1 MKGINLRA
9 IMTEL
14 AAHSLHYRKV
24 VGLNPAG
31 SNSDQLEKAFH
42 LGINDQEP
50 STVICLYA
58 TAINWCNHQHFQLD
72 VFLKIGL
79 LKMSKLLKKISVKV
93 IYRPLLQ

>member
-24 VGLNPAG
+24 VGSNTAG
-31 SNSDQLEKAFH
+31 SNSDRLEKTFH
-42 LGINDQEP
+42 LEINDQEP

-58 TAINWCNHQHFQLD
+58 TTINCCNYQHFQL
-72 VFLKIGL
+72 VVILKIGL
-79 LKMSKLLKKISVKV
+79 YIKCQSC
-93 IYRPLLQ
+93 